1 MSKEKNKTEDLKN
14 NDERL
19 KKLDSL
25 EQEFVDS
32 ILKLR
37 KDRKLTQQ
45 EIADNADVIRET
57 IARIENRI
65 TSPQVNTLLK
75 ILEPLGYTIKIT
87 KISKK
92 KEKIE
97 E

>member
-1 MSKEKNKTEDLKN
+1 MSKRKIVEEISEEYK
-14 NDERL
+14 ERL
-19 KKLDSL
+19 ERLDSL

-32 ILKLR
+32 VVKLR
-37 KDRKLTQQ
+37 KDKKLTQQ
-45 EIADNADVIRET
+45 EVADDASVIRET

-75 ILEPLGYTIKIT
+75 ILEPFGYTIKIT

-92 KEKIE
+92 KEN
-97 E
+97 

>member
-32 ILKLR
+32 VVKIR

>member
-87 KISKK
+87 KICKK

>member
-1 MSKEKNKTEDLKN
+1 MSKKKIVEDVSKEYK
-14 NDERL
+14 ERL
-19 KKLDSL
+19 EKLDSL

-32 ILKLR
+32 VVKLR

-45 EIADNADVIRET
+45 EVADDAKVIRET

-75 ILEPLGYTIKIT
+75 ILEPFGYTIKIT

-92 KEKIE
+92 KENKN
-97 E
+97 

>member
-1 MSKEKNKTEDLKN
+1 MSKRNIINDNLEDY
-14 NDERL
+14 DERL
-19 KKLDSL
+19 ERLDSL

-32 ILKLR
+32 IVNLR
-37 KDRKLTQQ
+37 KNKKLTQQ
-45 EIADNADVIRET
+45 EIADDAGVIRET

-87 KISKK
+87 RISKK
-92 KEKIE
+92 KEKLD
-97 E
+97 

>member
-1 MSKEKNKTEDLKN
+1 MSKKKIVEDVSKEYK
-14 NDERL
+14 ERL
-19 KKLDSL
+19 EKLDSL

-32 ILKLR
+32 IVKLR
-37 KDRKLTQQ
+37 KDKRLTQQ
-45 EIADNADVIRET
+45 EVADDASVIRET

-75 ILEPLGYTIKIT
+75 ILEPFGYTIKIT

-92 KEKIE
+92 KEN
-97 E
+97 

>member
-1 MSKEKNKTEDLKN
+1 MSKRN
-14 NDERL
+14 NVNENLEEYAQREEI
-19 KKLDSL
+19 LDAL
-25 EQEFVDS
+25 EQDFVDS
-32 ILKLR
+32 LVKLR
-37 KDRKLTQQ
+37 KDKNLTQQ
-45 EIADNADVIRET
+45 EIADDASVIRET

-92 KEKIE
+92 KEKLD
-97 E
+97 

>member
-1 MSKEKNKTEDLKN
+1 MSKKKIVDEEYKEKLT
-14 NDERL
+14 RL
-19 KKLDSL
+19 DCL

-32 ILKLR
+32 VIKLR
-37 KDRKLTQQ
+37 KDKKLTQQ
-45 EIADNADVIRET
+45 EVADDACVIRET

-75 ILEPLGYTIKIT
+75 ILEPFGYTIKIT

-92 KEKIE
+92 KEN
-97 E
+97 

>member
-1 MSKEKNKTEDLKN
+1 MSKKKIVEEIS
-14 NDERL
+14 DECKERV
-19 KKLDSL
+19 KVLDEL

-32 ILKLR
+32 VVKLR
-37 KDRKLTQQ
+37 KDKKLTQQ
-45 EIADNADVIRET
+45 EVADDAGVIRET

-75 ILEPLGYTIKIT
+75 ILEPFGYTIKIT

-92 KEKIE
+92 KEN
-97 E
+97 